1 MNIVVSIVIYI
12 FSVCALHGSNVR
24 CDVVAD
30 NKVKAGQLQVM
41 EALLETLSLHKANA
55 EVARQVAG
63 AMQNICVNGIL
74 SELCIIDTALLNM

>member
-1 MNIVVSIVIYI
+1 MRFPLS
-12 FSVCALHGSNVR
+12 FAFFQCEFKGSNVR
-24 CDVVAD
+24 CDVAAY
-30 NKVKAGQLQVM
+30 NKVKAGKLQVM